1 MPFFRFEMKTG
12 MEPTSEVN
20 NFLESLSYQ
29 VHNKLSTKNLRE
41 SIFTMLQHLIVVGD
55 VLVIQ
60 EDDMTFRII
69 RSDQY
74 VCRRTVEGDVTEIIH
89 IEYIPVSNE
98 HAVNHHPFTHGYHG
112 EKGRLLY

>member
-1 MPFFRFEMKTG
+1 MKTG

-41 SIFTMLQHLIVVGD
+41 SIFTMLQHLIAVGD

-69 RSDQY
+69 RSDQMF
-74 VCRRTVEGDVTEIIH
+74 VGVLLKEMLQRLFKD
-89 IEYIPVSNE
+89 EYIPVSNE
-98 HAVNHHPFTHGYHG
+98 HVVNHHPFTHGYHG
-112 EKGRLLY
+112 EKAGYSG